1 MKKPSNFTTWD
12 EQGKPTFEFYKMPFP
27 KCSNTCLVQ
36 KWKDA
41 SIKIVSK
48 KEEMINTMSNQQI
61 LSELKDKQ
69 LPVYGTN

>member
-12 EQGKPTFEFYKMPFP
+12 DQGKPTSQFHKKPFS
-27 KCSNTCLVQ
+27 KCFNICEVQ